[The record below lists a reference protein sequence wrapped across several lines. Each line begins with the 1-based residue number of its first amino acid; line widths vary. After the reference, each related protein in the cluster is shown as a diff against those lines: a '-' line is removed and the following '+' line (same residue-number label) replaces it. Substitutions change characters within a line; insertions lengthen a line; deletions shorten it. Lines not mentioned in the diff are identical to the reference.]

1 MDPFRLASSLLDAT
15 GGVPVKQQTTTEDSD
30 MTRKSNRRWQF
41 LSGLLVV
48 LALAVAG
55 CGGGG
60 SSSPKTSSTPAA
72 SAPASSSAQ
81 SSASGIPQGPNAG
94 DQDSDNQGGP
104 SDGDGNI

>member
-1 MDPFRLASSLLDAT
+1 
-15 GGVPVKQQTTTEDSD
+15 

-55 CGGGG
+55 CGGG
-60 SSSPKTSSTPAA
+60 SSSPKTTSTPAA

-81 SSASGIPQGPNAG
+81 SSSSGIPQGPNAG
-94 DQDSDNQGGP
+94 DQDSDNHGGT